1 MSEWATEM
9 TPLRSGPTL
18 DVAILL
24 GGIAAIAA
32 ATAALHALSPVSPT
46 TVALVLLLVVLGT
59 ATLARLRIAIVVA
72 VVAMLTLNFFFLPPV
87 GTFAIVDPQH
97 WVAMFAFLIVA
108 VIASNLSAAAQ
119 DRAREA
125 IARRNEVGRLF
136 DLTRDVLL
144 TTETA
149 GAIDALA
156 RHVARRF
163 ELSRVAIC
171 LPADHGW
178 RIHQG
183 GNEEVA
189 IDMGVLDTALAKA
202 RGTLEFDAYQRA
214 YGGHVRAGE
223 HGEVSIVPLRHGTKA
238 VGLLAAASP
247 ALDIGAL
254 DAVAGV
260 VAIAIERAQFL
271 GERDAAELVRQKAD
285 LAATLLASLSH
296 DLRTPL
302 TAIRVAVENL
312 RGDLPAGERETQAG
326 AAITELDR
334 LTRLFQDILDMARI
348 DAAAIRIDRQW
359 VAAADVVDAAVAHV
373 RHALQGRAL
382 RVDAEG
388 DLAVEIDPRLTS
400 VALSHL
406 LENAALYSPPAGEI
420 VVQGRVEPDGLHVS
434 VSDQGP
440 GLDPGELDHLF
451 ERFYRGRAGRQA
463 SFGTGMGL
471 SITRGLLAAAGGRV
485 WAENM
490 PGAGAKFTIVV
501 PGPVRAFAVAP

>member
-1 MSEWATEM
+1 LA
-9 TPLRSGPTL
+9 
-18 DVAILL
+18 
-24 GGIAAIAA
+24 
-32 ATAALHALSPVSPT
+32 
-46 TVALVLLLVVLGT
+46 LLLVVLGT
-59 ATLARLRIAIVVA
+59 ATIARIRIAIVVS
-72 VVAMLTLNFFFLPPV
+72 VVAMLTLNFFFLPPI
-87 GTFAIVDPQH
+87 GTFTIADPQN
-97 WVAMFAFLIVA
+97 WIALVAFLVVA
-108 VIASNLSAAAQ
+108 VIASKLSAAAQ

-125 IARRNEVGRLF
+125 IARRNEVTRLF

-149 GAIDALA
+149 TAIEVLA

-163 ELSRVAIC
+163 ELSQVAIC
-171 LPADHGW
+171 LPADNGW
-178 RIHQG
+178 QIHQG
-183 GNEEVA
+183 GAEDVGLDIN
-189 IDMGVLDTALAKA
+189 VLNTSLAKA

-223 HGEVSIVPLRHGTKA
+223 HNEVSIVPLRHGTKA
-238 VGLLAAASP
+238 IGLLAAASP

-271 GERDAAELVRQKAD
+271 AERDAAGLVRQKAD

-302 TAIRVAVENL
+302 TAIRLAVENL
-312 RGDLPAGERETQAG
+312 AGDLPADARRQHVG
-326 AAITELDR
+326 AAIGELDR

-348 DAAAIRIDRQW
+348 DAAAIPIDRLW

-373 RHALQGRAL
+373 RHALQEHAL
-382 RVDAEG
+382 RVDADTDME
-388 DLAVEIDPRLTS
+388 VEIDPRLAS

-406 LENAALYSPPAGEI
+406 LENAALYSAAGREI
-420 VVQGRVEPDGLHVS
+420 VVLARVERDGLHLS
-434 VSDQGP
+434 VTDHGP
-440 GLDPGELDHLF
+440 GLDSGELDHLF
-451 ERFYRGRAGRQA
+451 ERFYRGRTARQA

-485 WAENM
+485 WAENV
-490 PGAGAKFTIVV
+490 PGAGARFSIVV
-501 PGPVRAFAVAP
+501 PGPVRPITVAQ